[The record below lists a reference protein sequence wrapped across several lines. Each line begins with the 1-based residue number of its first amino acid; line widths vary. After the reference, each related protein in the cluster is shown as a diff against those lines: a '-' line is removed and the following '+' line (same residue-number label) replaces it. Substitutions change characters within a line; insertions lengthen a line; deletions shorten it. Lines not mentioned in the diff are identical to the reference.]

1 MLKVWNTDFRSSL
14 LRYSRGW
21 WFCLG
26 FGLCLMVSVGESYAE
41 TMSSA
46 LGRAYLTSPELN
58 AQRADTRAVD
68 ETLPTALGGYR
79 PTATLTA
86 DGGILDQITNTPNI
100 PTFRSTTHPAGGT
113 LTVNQTLFDGF
124 KTWNSVKLAKSQ
136 ISSSRES
143 LRFSE
148 LSVLGNAARAYMNVL
163 RDVAILSLRK
173 NYVHVLEAQVEDT
186 RMRLKLGEVTKTD
199 LRQAEA
205 ALEQSRADLATADT
219 NLQASLATY
228 QQLIG
233 VPPKDLAPA
242 RDLAILLPHSLD
254 EAYKTAEAEHPLI
267 LAARANVDSFASAVE
282 TSLSQLYPSAGL
294 SGHVERRWDFQ
305 IIPGERYY
313 EGFVGAFVSVPL
325 YEGGVVYSAVRQAKE
340 KLAEARLQLDQQR
353 LSVRQTVAADWAA
366 WKNSHTVIRAALKE
380 VKSAEAALVG
390 IREEARL
397 GQRTTFD
404 ILTAQ
409 LNLVNARLL
418 VLMAE
423 HDEVLASYAVLASV
437 GELSADTLH
446 LNVAK
451 YNPTDHYDK
460 VKHKWFGLDP

>member
-1 MLKVWNTDFRSSL
+1 MLKVWNTDFRPSL
-14 LRYSRGW
+14 LRYFRGGSC
-21 WFCLG
+21 CLG
-26 FGLCLMVSVGESYAE
+26 FGLCLMGSVGESYAE

-46 LGRAYLTSPELN
+46 LGRAYLTSPALN

-124 KTWNSVKLAKSQ
+124 KTFNAVNLANSQ
-136 ISSSRES
+136 INSSRES

-148 LSVLGNAARAYMNVL
+148 LSILGNAANAYMNVL
-163 RDVAILSLRK
+163 RDTAALSLRQ
-173 NYVHVLEAQVEDT
+173 NYVHILEAQVEDT

-205 ALEQSRADLATADT
+205 ALEQGRADLATAGT
-219 NLQASLATY
+219 NLEASLATY
-228 QQLIG
+228 RQLIG
-233 VPPKDLAPA
+233 VAPKDLAPA
-242 RDLAILLPHSLD
+242 RDLGIFLPHSLED
-254 EAYKTAEAEHPLI
+254 AYTTAEAEHPLI
-267 LAARANVDSFASAVE
+267 LAARASVDSFASAVE
-282 TSLSQLYPSAGL
+282 TSLSQLYPQVGL
-294 SGHVERRWDFQ
+294 SSHVERRWDFQ

-313 EGFVGAFVSVPL
+313 EGFVGAFASVPL

-340 KLAEARLQLDQQR
+340 KLTEARLQLDQQR
-353 LSVRQTVAADWAA
+353 LSVRATVAADWAA
-366 WKNSHTVIRAALKE
+366 WRNSHVVIASARKE
-380 VKSAEAALVG
+380 AKAAEAALSG

-409 LNLVNARLL
+409 LNLLNARLL
-418 VLMAE
+418 VITAQ
-423 HDEVLASYAVLASV
+423 HDEVVTSYAVLASV
-437 GELSADTLH
+437 GQLSAETLH
-446 LNVAK
+446 LNVTK
-451 YNPTDHYDK
+451 YDPKEHYDK
-460 VKHKWFGLDP
+460 VKNKWFGLDP